1 MTEEVPEA
9 PYIFTWD
16 IVNIEGQDFK
26 VFRLG
31 KDGKEKLLNSVPMFI
46 FNKELAKLSEKI
58 EVLIEVI
65 GGKDKLVEYFKDKIL
80 QSVKTA
86 GKRESNLVTEP
97 FWFEKHEALRQ
108 LFAEGKVANARGWI
122 KLNKKVKRK

>member
-9 PYIFTWD
+9 PYMFTFE
-16 IVNIEGQDFK
+16 IVNIEGQKFK

-31 KDGKEKLLNSVPMFI
+31 KDGKEKLLNSVPMSV
-46 FNKELAKLSEKI
+46 FNREIRFLHEKI
-58 EVLIEVI
+58 DTLIEMI

-80 QSVKTA
+80 QSVKTT

-108 LFAEGKVANARGWI
+108 LFAEGKVVRSRGWI
-122 KLNKKVKRK
+122 RLKEVE

>member
-1 MTEEVPEA
+1 MTEEEVPEA
-9 PYIFTWD
+9 PYMFTWEV
-16 IVNIEGQDFK
+16 VNIEGQNFK

-31 KDGKEKLLNSVPMFI
+31 KDGKEKLLNSVPMSE
-46 FNKELAKLSEKI
+46 FNSEIRFLHEKI
-58 EVLIEVI
+58 DTLIEMI

-80 QSVKTA
+80 QSVKTT

-108 LFAEGKVANARGWI
+108 LFAEGKVANVRGWI
-122 KLNKKVKRK
+122 RLKESVE

>member
-1 MTEEVPEA
+1 MTEEIPEA

-31 KDGKEKLLNSVPMFI
+31 KFGKEKLLNSVAMSI
-46 FNKELAKLSEKI
+46 YNKEISNLSEKI
-58 EVLIEVI
+58 DVLIEVI

-86 GKRESNLVTEP
+86 GKRESDLVAEP
-97 FWFEKHEALRQ
+97 FWFEKHEALKQ
-108 LFAEGKVANARGWI
+108 LFAEGKVVRSRGWI
-122 KLNKKVKRK
+122 RLKESIE

>member
-9 PYIFTWD
+9 PWMFTWD
-16 IVNIEGQDFK
+16 IVNIEGQNFK

-31 KDGKEKLLNSVPMFI
+31 KRGKEKLLNSVSMSI
-46 FNKELAKLSEKI
+46 FSREISKLHKKI
-58 EVLIEVI
+58 DVLIEVI
-65 GGKDKLVEYFKDKIL
+65 GGKEKLVDHFKDKIL

-86 GKRESNLVTEP
+86 GKRESNLVAEP

-108 LFAEGKVANARGWI
+108 LFAEGKVVRSRGWI
-122 KLNKKVKRK
+122 RLKESDE